1 MNQMSSR
8 QADSTIMPQGGFIGR
23 GRTIGLMTGL
33 AAVCLLGYGTVN
45 HLLRQNRAEVVRE
58 TARTLTPVVHTMTVE
73 PAQPSIRID
82 LPGSTEPLNAAS
94 IFPRVSGYVAQR
106 LVDIGSRVK
115 KGDLLA
121 VVQSPDLDRQLA
133 HARAELA
140 KAHAAF
146 AQSQVNLRLAK
157 ITADRYAALAEKHY
171 ATQQDADNYRLALEA
186 RNSEVE
192 SARAALNAQQAEYD
206 GLLQM
211 VKFERL
217 EAPFSGV
224 ITARNVDVGDLSN
237 ADSGSLIASGNSFF
251 KEAQDDVLRVLVNVP
266 QSAATGVVDGLTATV
281 EVPEMPGHHF
291 IGKITRNAES
301 LAVGTRTLR
310 IEVDMD
316 NADHALRPGLY
327 VNVHLDIPR
336 NTPAVEVP
344 SEALIFN
351 RQGLQVATV
360 MDGRIV
366 LHQVK
371 ISEDRGS
378 TVDVIDGLRGG
389 ETIVLN
395 PFANMADGQKVAAG
409 DAPGQASLAKA
420 D

>member
-1 MNQMSSR
+1 MNHIS
-8 QADSTIMPQGGFIGR
+8 AGQGETVAASPRGFAGR
-23 GRTIGLMTGL
+23 GRQIGIITVCAATCLM
-33 AAVCLLGYGTVN
+33 AYGTAH
-45 HLLRQNRAEVVRE
+45 HLLRENRAETVRE
-58 TARTLTPVVHTMTVE
+58 TAKSLTPVVRTITVD
-73 PAQPSIRID
+73 AARPSIRID
-82 LPGSTEPLNAAS
+82 LPGSTEPLYAAS
-94 IFPRVSGYVAQR
+94 IFPRVSGYVAER

-140 KAHAAF
+140 KAEAAF
-146 AQSQVNLRLAK
+146 SQSQVNQRLAK

-186 RNSEVE
+186 RNADVQ
-192 SARAALNAQQAEYD
+192 SAKAALEAQKAEYD
-206 GLLQM
+206 GLAKM

-224 ITARNVDVGDLSN
+224 ITARNVDIGDLSN
-237 ADSGSLIASGNSFF
+237 ADSGNLIASGNSFF

-266 QSAATGVVDGLTATV
+266 QSAAIGIVDGLTATM
-281 EVPEMPGHHF
+281 EVPEMPGRNF
-291 IGKITRNAES
+291 TGKIARNAES
-301 LAVGTRTLR
+301 LAVGSRTLR
-310 IEVDMD
+310 VEVDID
-316 NADHALRPGLY
+316 NADHALKPGLY

-336 NTPAVEVP
+336 RAPAVEVP

-351 RQGLQVATV
+351 DKGLQVATV
-360 MDGRIV
+360 SGGRIT

-371 ISEDRGS
+371 IAEDRGS
-378 TVDVIDGLRGG
+378 VVDVVDGLRGG

-395 PFANMADGQKVAAG
+395 PFANMTDGQKVVAENGPDQAKLA
-409 DAPGQASLAKA
+409 DA